1 MMEDNTLLQEIG
13 GRPVLEKV
21 HKLFY
26 DKLYEHPWLKIFFL
40 HIDQKVIENQQ
51 TDFMV
56 SNMGG
61 GKIYSGGM
69 PRNVH
74 RHMYITEELFDL
86 RTEILKES
94 ILACGVPGALA
105 ERWVRIDGAFK
116 HSLVKKSIDDCE
128 KRFFTDEILSFPKPS

>member
-1 MMEDNTLLQEIG
+1 MEDNTLLQEIG

-26 DKLYEHPWLKIFFL
+26 DKLYEHSWLKIFFL

-86 RTEILKES
+86 RTKILKES

-105 ERWVRIDGAFK
+105 ERWIRIDVAFK

>member
-1 MMEDNTLLQEIG
+1 MEDNTLLQEIG

-26 DKLYEHPWLKIFFL
+26 DKLYEHPWLKNFFL

-105 ERWVRIDGAFK
+105 ERWIRIDVAFK

>member
-1 MMEDNTLLQEIG
+1 MEDNTLLQEIG

>member
-1 MMEDNTLLQEIG
+1 MEDNTLLREIG

-74 RHMYITEELFDL
+74 RHMYINEELFDL

-105 ERWVRIDGAFK
+105 ERWIRIDGAFK

-128 KRFFTDEILSFPKPS
+128 KRFFTDEILNFPKP